1 MRIPLNGVRSD
12 GLRMNVLPA
21 AIAMGNVHIGTM
33 SGKLNGVMAAHT
45 PTGYRS
51 IIVSMPR
58 LTDSTL
64 YPAMSDGMPIA
75 NSTTSSARRYSPAAS
90 E

>member
-1 MRIPLNGVRSD
+1 MTVSAPPWTRLKTPGGRPISAISRAMRIPLNGVRSD

-21 AIAMGNVHIGTM
+21 AIAMGSVQNGTM

-64 YPAMSDGMPIA
+64 
-75 NSTTSSARRYSPAAS
+75 
-90 E
+90 